1 MAEQSQKQNILI
13 VDDEPGN
20 IKVLTELL
28 SSKFTIR
35 AATNGEK
42 ALKIV
47 GSDKPPDLI
56 LLDVM
61 MPGID
66 GYAVCQRLKADPTT
80 RNIPVIFI
88 TSKDSEE
95 DQVKGFK
102 AGAVDYIM
110 KPFSPVVVE
119 ARVQTHVELKIQ
131 RELLKELSFRDGLT
145 GIANR
150 RRFDDYLKTV
160 WNFAGREA
168 SPTSLILIDLDHFK
182 SYNDNYGHQAGDT
195 CLIRVAQ
202 AMEAS
207 LPRKV
212 DLIARYGGEEFGCI
226 LPKTDLDAA
235 FLIAE
240 RFRDSILA
248 LQMPHAVSS
257 ACSCVSISQGVA
269 STIPS
274 KDASPDD
281 LLKMAD
287 QALYQAK
294 QTGRNRCCSC

>member
-1 MAEQSQKQNILI
+1 MIEQSQKQNILI

-28 SSKFTIR
+28 GSKFTIR

-47 GSDKPPDLI
+47 GSDKPPDLV

-66 GYAVCQRLKADPTT
+66 GYAVCQRLKTDPYTQ
-80 RNIPVIFI
+80 NIPVIFI

-131 RELLKELSFRDGLT
+131 REFLKELSFRDGLT

-150 RRFDDYLKTV
+150 RRFNDYLSTV
-160 WNFAGREA
+160 WDFAVREA
-168 SPTSLILIDLDHFK
+168 SPMALIMIDLDHFK
-182 SYNDNYGHQAGDT
+182 GYNDHYGHQAGDT
-195 CLIRVAQ
+195 CLIQVAQ
-202 AMEAS
+202 AMGAA
-207 LPRKV
+207 LRRKV
-212 DLIARYGGEEFGCI
+212 DLVARYGGEEFGCI
-226 LPKTDLDAA
+226 LPKTDLDGA

-240 RFRDSILA
+240 RFSDSILA
-248 LQMPHAVSS
+248 LQIPHSPS
-257 ACSCVSISQGVA
+257 TTCSCVSISQGVA
-269 STIPS
+269 STMPS
-274 KDASPDD
+274 KDSSPDD

-294 QTGRNRCCSC
+294 ETGRNRYCRC

>member
-1 MAEQSQKQNILI
+1 MIEQSQKQNILI
-13 VDDEPGN
+13 VDDEPAN
-20 IKVLTELL
+20 IKILTELL
-28 SSKFTIR
+28 GSKFTIR

-47 GSDKPPDLI
+47 GSDKPPDLV

-80 RNIPVIFI
+80 QNIPVIFI

-131 RELLKELSFRDGLT
+131 REFLKELSFRDGLT

-150 RRFDDYLKTV
+150 RRFNDYLRTV
-160 WNFAGREA
+160 WDFAVREA
-168 SPTSLILIDLDHFK
+168 SPMSLILIDLDHFK
-182 SYNDNYGHQAGDT
+182 NYNDNYGHQAGDT
-195 CLIRVAQ
+195 CLIQVAQ
-202 AMEAS
+202 AMAAA
-207 LPRKV
+207 LQRKV

-226 LPKTDLDAA
+226 LPKTDLDGA

-240 RFRDSILA
+240 KLHDSILA
-248 LQMPHAVSS
+248 LQIPHAPSTTCSS
-257 ACSCVSISQGVA
+257 VSISQGVA

>member
-1 MAEQSQKQNILI
+1 MIEQSQKQNILI
-13 VDDEPGN
+13 VDDEPAN
-20 IKVLTELL
+20 IKILTELL
-28 SSKFTIR
+28 GSKFTIR

-80 RNIPVIFI
+80 QNIPVIFI

-131 RELLKELSFRDGLT
+131 REFLNELSFRDGLT

-150 RRFDDYLKTV
+150 RRFNDYLSTV
-160 WNFAGREA
+160 WDFAVREA
-168 SPTSLILIDLDHFK
+168 SPMSLILIDIDHFK
-182 SYNDNYGHQAGDT
+182 SYNDHYGHQAGDT
-195 CLIRVAQ
+195 CLIQVAQ

-240 RFRDSILA
+240 RFNDSILA
-248 LQMPHAVSS
+248 LQIPHTPSTT
-257 ACSCVSISQGVA
+257 CSCVSISQGVA

-274 KDASPDD
+274 KDSSPDD